1 MPADP
6 ARVVADLLELRSLTS
21 TEVEGGIPQ
30 TVGGEPSTAPPLGS
44 ARLAWT
50 EPWAQAREWFSST
63 FDGVPVE
70 THVDPAGNLWTTLV
84 GARPE
89 RIVLGSHLDSVP
101 NGGWLDGCLGVLAGA
116 EVLRGLHRDGV
127 ELPVS
132 ISVVDWA
139 DEEGARFGRSLF
151 GSGAVSGTLDVDAV
165 RGLVDNDGELLGDV
179 VARHGVELDTILT
192 AGDVLPSIVASAELH
207 IEQGPMLE
215 AAGLR
220 LAALHGILGV
230 ERRMVRIKG
239 QACHAGA
246 TPIPM
251 RRDPTVAASRMA
263 VAIRDLGLEHDAFT
277 TVGVWRVHPSVP
289 TAVNGRTEFSVDMRH
304 LSRDTLDALVT
315 GLDELVARI
324 AAEENVEAVVDVLW
338 SIDPIEFHPDLVGFA
353 SDVVEARSG
362 IRHVMPSGPMHD
374 SAEMSRAGVPTV
386 MLFTPSLNGLSHTH
400 IEDTSTADIELAVAA
415 FDDLVRRMVGWS
427 ADRLAAASEAAAETA
442 PSR

>member
-6 ARVVADLLELRSLTS
+6 KRVVADLLELRALTS
-21 TEVEGGIPQ
+21 REVDGIPQ
-30 TVGGEPSTAPPLGS
+30 TVCGRASDGPPLGS

-50 EPWAQAREWFSST
+50 EPWQRARDWFVTT

-70 THVDPAGNLWTTLV
+70 HNVDPAGNLWVTLR

-101 NGGWLDGCLGVLAGA
+101 NGGWLDGALGVVAGA

-151 GSGAVSGTLDVDAV
+151 GSAAVSGTLEIDAV
-165 RGLVDNDGELLGDV
+165 SDLVDNDGARLSDV
-179 VARHGVELDTILT
+179 VREYGVELDTALT
-192 AGDVLPSIVASAELH
+192 AGDVLGSIVASAELH
-207 IEQGPMLE
+207 IEQGPILE
-215 AAGLR
+215 QKGR
-220 LAALHGILGV
+220 QLAALHGILGV
-230 ERRMVRIKG
+230 ERRMVKVAG

-246 TPIPM
+246 TPIPL

-263 VAIRDLGLEHDAFT
+263 IAVRELGLAHDAFT
-277 TVGVWRVHPSVP
+277 TVGVWRVHPGVP

-304 LSRDTLDALVT
+304 LDRGVLDALVA
-315 GLDELVARI
+315 GLEQLVGEI
-324 AAEENVEAVVDVLW
+324 AAAERVEATIETLW
-338 SIDPIEFHPDLVGFA
+338 SIDPIEFHPDLVRFA
-353 SDVVEARSG
+353 GDVVAARSG
-362 IRHVMPSGPMHD
+362 VREVMPSGPMHD
-374 SAEMSRAGVPTV
+374 SAEMARAGVPTV

-400 IEDTSTADIELAVAA
+400 IEDTNEADIELAVGA
-415 FDDLVRRMVGWS
+415 FDDLVRQMIDWS
-427 ADRLAAASEAAAETA
+427 AARLG
-442 PSR
+442 

>member
-21 TEVEGGIPQ
+21 RPVDGIPQ
-30 TVGGEPSTAPPLGS
+30 SVCGRPSDEVPLGS

-50 EPWAQAREWFSST
+50 EPWARARDWFAAT
-63 FDGVPVE
+63 FEGIPVE
-70 THVDPAGNLWTTLV
+70 RSVDPAGNLWITLP

-116 EVLRGLHRDGV
+116 EVLRGLYRDGV

-151 GSGAVSGTLDVDAV
+151 GSAAVSGTLEVDAV
-165 RGLVDNDGELLGDV
+165 RDLVDNEGRRLAEV
-179 VARHGVELDTILT
+179 VAEHGVNLETVLT

-207 IEQGPMLE
+207 IEQGPILI
-215 AAGLR
+215 AKGAH

-230 ERRMVRIKG
+230 ERRMVRIQG

-251 RRDPTVAASRMA
+251 RRDSTLAASRMA
-263 VAIRDLGLEHDAFT
+263 VAIRELGLAHDAFT

-289 TAVNGRTEFSVDMRH
+289 TAVNGRTEFSVDMR
-304 LSRDTLDALVT
+304 RLDRGVLDSLVA
-315 GLDELVARI
+315 GLEELVARI
-324 AAEENVEAVVDVLW
+324 AAEEDVTAEIDVLW
-338 SIDPIEFHPDLVGFA
+338 SIDPIEFHPDLVTFA
-353 SDVVEARSG
+353 TEVVEARSG
-362 IRHVMPSGPMHD
+362 VREVMPSGPMHD
-374 SAEMSRAGVPTV
+374 SAEMARAGVPTV
-386 MLFTPSLNGLSHTH
+386 MMFTPSIHGLSHTH
-400 IEDTSTADIELAVAA
+400 IEDTDEADLELAVAA
-415 FDDLVRRMVGWS
+415 FDDLVRRMIPW
-427 ADRLAAASEAAAETA
+427 AAERVEGTQTVEDGTVA
-442 PSR
+442 R

>member
-6 ARVVADLLELRSLTS
+6 SRVVADLLELRALTS
-21 TEVEGGIPQ
+21 QPVDGIAQ
-30 TVGGEPSTAPPLGS
+30 TVGGRPSPAPPLGS

-50 EPWAQAREWFSST
+50 QPWVEAREWFAST
-63 FDGVPVE
+63 FEDVPVE
-70 THVDPAGNLWTTLV
+70 ITTDPAGNLWVTLP
-84 GARPE
+84 GARPD

-116 EVLRGLHRDGV
+116 EVLRALHRDGV

-132 ISVVDWA
+132 VSVVDWA

-151 GSGAVSGTLDVDAV
+151 GSGAVAGTLDVDAV
-165 RGLVDNDGELLGDV
+165 GELTDNTGRRLADV
-179 VARHGVELDTILT
+179 VAEHGVEMSTVLT
-192 AGDVLPSIVASAELH
+192 AGDVLSSIVASAELH
-207 IEQGPMLE
+207 IEQGPLLE

-230 ERRMVRIKG
+230 ERRLVRLKG

-251 RRDPTVAASRMA
+251 RRDPTVAAARMA
-263 VAIRDLGLEHDAFT
+263 VAIRDLGLQLDAFT

-304 LSRDTLDALVT
+304 LSRQVLDQLVA
-315 GLDELVARI
+315 GLDELVATI
-324 AAEENVEAVVDVLW
+324 AEQERVESEIEVLW
-338 SIDPIEFHPDLVGFA
+338 SIDPIAFHPELVEFA

-362 IRHVMPSGPMHD
+362 SRQVMPSGPMHD
-374 SAEMSRAGVPTV
+374 SAEMSRAGIPTV
-386 MLFTPSLNGLSHTH
+386 MLFTPSKLGLSHTH
-400 IEDTSTADIELAVAA
+400 IEDTDEADIALGVAA
-415 FDDLVRRMVGWS
+415 FDDLVRRMIPW
-427 ADRLAAASEAAAETA
+427 AAGRIDSDGGA
-442 PSR
+442 

>member
-6 ARVVADLLELRSLTS
+6 ARVVSDLLELRSLTS
-21 TEVEGGIPQ
+21 QPVDGIPQ
-30 TVGGEPSTAPPLGS
+30 TVGGRASDGPPLGS

-50 EPWAQAREWFSST
+50 EPWVRAREWFAST

-70 THVDPAGNLWTTLV
+70 TSTDPAGNLWVTLP

-101 NGGWLDGCLGVLAGA
+101 NGGWLDGALGVLAGA

-151 GSGAVSGTLDVDAV
+151 GSGAVAGTLEIDAV
-165 RGLVDNDGELLGDV
+165 RDLVDNQGRRLAEV
-179 VARHGVELDTILT
+179 VAEHGVELETALT
-192 AGDVLPSIVASAELH
+192 AGDVHSSIVASAELH
-207 IEQGPMLE
+207 IEQGPILE

-230 ERRMVRIKG
+230 ERRLVRLQG

-246 TPIPM
+246 TPIPL
-251 RRDPTVAASRMA
+251 RRDPTVAAARMA
-263 VAIRDLGLEHDAFT
+263 VAIRELGLEHDAFT

-304 LSRDTLDALVT
+304 LSRDVLDSLVA
-315 GLDELVARI
+315 GLDELVRTI
-324 AAEENVEAVVDVLW
+324 AAEENVGADVDVLW
-338 SIDPIEFHPDLVGFA
+338 SIDPIAFEPDLVQFA
-353 SDVVEARSG
+353 SDIVESRSG
-362 IRHVMPSGPMHD
+362 VRQVMPSGPMHD
-374 SAEMSRAGVPTV
+374 SAEMARTGIPTV
-386 MLFTPSLNGLSHTH
+386 MMFVPSINGLSHTH
-400 IEDTSTADIELAVAA
+400 IEDTAEADIELGVAA
-415 FDDLVRRMVGWS
+415 FDDLVRRMIPWATG
-427 ADRLAAASEAAAETA
+427 RLS
-442 PSR
+442 

>member
-21 TEVEGGIPQ
+21 QPVDGGIAQ
-30 TVGGEPSTAPPLGS
+30 TVCGRPSDGPPLGS

-50 EPWAQAREWFSST
+50 EPWARAREWFAST

-70 THVDPAGNLWTTLV
+70 TTIDPAGNLWVTLP
-84 GARPE
+84 GARPD

-132 ISVVDWA
+132 VSVVDWA

-151 GSGAVSGTLDVDAV
+151 GSGAVAGTLDVAAV
-165 RGLVDNDGELLGDV
+165 SELVDNAGRRLADV
-179 VARHGVELDTILT
+179 VSEHGVEMSTVMT
-192 AGDVLPSIVASAELH
+192 AGDVVSSIVASAELH
-207 IEQGPMLE
+207 IEQGPLLE

-251 RRDPTVAASRMA
+251 RRDPTVAAARMA
-263 VAIRDLGLEHDAFT
+263 VAIRDLGLRLDAFT

-304 LSRDTLDALVT
+304 LSRDV
-315 GLDELVARI
+315 LDELVAGLDQLVAEI
-324 AAEENVEAVVDVLW
+324 AEEERVESEIDVLW
-338 SIDPIEFHPDLVGFA
+338 SIDPIAFHPDLVEFA

-362 IRHVMPSGPMHD
+362 LRHVMPSGPMHD
-374 SAEMSRAGVPTV
+374 SAEMSRAGIPTV
-386 MLFTPSLNGLSHTH
+386 MLFTPSKLGLSHTH
-400 IEDTSTADIELAVAA
+400 IEDTDEADIELGVAA
-415 FDDLVRRMVGWS
+415 FDDLVRRMIPWAATRLD
-427 ADRLAAASEAAAETA
+427 ADGGA
-442 PSR
+442 

>member
-6 ARVVADLLELRSLTS
+6 SRVVADLLELRSLTS
-21 TEVEGGIPQ
+21 QPVDGIPQ
-30 TVGGEPSTAPPLGS
+30 TVGGRASGGPPLGS

-50 EPWAQAREWFSST
+50 EPWVRAREWFATT

-70 THVDPAGNLWTTLV
+70 TTIDPAGNLWVTLP
-84 GARPE
+84 GARPD

-151 GSGAVSGTLDVDAV
+151 GSGAVAGTLEVDAV
-165 RGLVDNDGELLGDV
+165 RELVDNTGRKLGDV
-179 VARHGVELDTILT
+179 VSEHGVELETVLT
-192 AGDVLPSIVASAELH
+192 AGDVLSSIVASAELH
-207 IEQGPMLE
+207 IEQGPILE

-230 ERRMVRIKG
+230 ERRMVRLKG

-251 RRDPTVAASRMA
+251 RRDPTVAAARMA
-263 VAIRDLGLEHDAFT
+263 VAIRDLGLRLDAFT

-304 LSRDTLDALVT
+304 LSRDTLDQLVSGLEALVS
-315 GLDELVARI
+315 EI
-324 AAEENVEAVVDVLW
+324 AGEERVEFEIDVVW
-338 SIDPIEFHPDLVGFA
+338 SIDPIAFHPDLVEFA
-353 SDVVEARSG
+353 SDIVEARSG
-362 IRHVMPSGPMHD
+362 VRHVMPSGPMHD
-374 SAEMSRAGVPTV
+374 SAEMSRSGVPTV
-386 MLFTPSLNGLSHTH
+386 MLFTPSINGLSHTH
-400 IEDTSTADIELAVAA
+400 VEDTDEADIKLGVAA
-415 FDDLVRRMVGWS
+415 FDELVRQMIPWASNRLDAVGGG
-427 ADRLAAASEAAAETA
+427 
-442 PSR
+442 

>member
-1 MPADP
+1 MPSPSSASS
-6 ARVVADLLELRSLTS
+6 RNSRRNQRSIELRSLTS
-21 TEVEGGIPQ
+21 HEVEGGIPQ
-30 TVGGEPSTAPPLGS
+30 TVGGVPSDAPPLGS

-50 EPWAQAREWFSST
+50 EPWVRAREWFSAT

-70 THVDPAGNLWTTLV
+70 QTVDPAGNLWITLP
-84 GARPE
+84 GQRPE

-132 ISVVDWA
+132 VSVVDWA

-151 GSGAVSGTLDVDAV
+151 GSGAVAGTLEIDAV
-165 RGLVDNDGELLGDV
+165 RDLVDNNGERLADV
-179 VARHGVELDTILT
+179 VGRHGVELETALT
-192 AGDVLPSIVASAELH
+192 AGDVHSSIVASAELH
-207 IEQGPMLE
+207 IEQGPLLE

-263 VAIRDLGLEHDAFT
+263 VAIRDLGLAHDAFT

-304 LSRDTLDALVT
+304 LSRDTLDALVA
-315 GLDELVARI
+315 GLGELVQQI
-324 AAEENVEAVVDVLW
+324 AEEERVEATIDVLW
-338 SIDPIEFHPDLVGFA
+338 SIDPIAFEPDLVGFA
-353 SDVVEARSG
+353 TDIVEQRAG
-362 IRHVMPSGPMHD
+362 TRHVMPSGPMHD
-374 SAEMSRAGVPTV
+374 SAEMSRSGIPTV
-386 MLFTPSLNGLSHTH
+386 MMFTPSLNGLSHTH
-400 IEDTSTADIELAVAA
+400 IEDTNFDDIELGVAA
-415 FDDLVRRMVGWS
+415 FDDLVRRMLPWAAG
-427 ADRLAAASEAAAETA
+427 RLGRHRRDT
-442 PSR
+442 